1 MLSFLGQ
8 IVLALEHVHSKQI
21 LHRDLKSQN
30 LLLDR
35 HRALVKVGDFGI
47 SKVLSSRSK
56 AHSVSSLPH
65 SLRGSWSRLHLS
77 SSQLVGTPNNISPE
91 ICVGKP

>member
-1 MLSFLGQ
+1 MSFLGQ

-35 HRALVKVGDFGI
+35 HRVLVKVGDFGI

-65 SLRGSWSRLHLS
+65 SLRGSWSRLHFS